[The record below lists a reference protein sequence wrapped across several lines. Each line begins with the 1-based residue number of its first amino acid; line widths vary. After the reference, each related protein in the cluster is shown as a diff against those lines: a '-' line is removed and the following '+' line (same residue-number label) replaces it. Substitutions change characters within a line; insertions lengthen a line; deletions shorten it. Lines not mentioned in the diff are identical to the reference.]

1 MVYNGFEQEEE
12 LPPKPEEPPKPPP
25 TKEELMEPTSADEI
39 VMYVK
44 DPTTGEYTPHII
56 AKAVKPVQP
65 QSQVNANEGGI
76 VNVNPSEA
84 HYDDS
89 DGKAMIYI
97 KLAIPALFSFMI
109 IGLCCFKI
117 VYDEQTAP
125 ELRAVYWST
134 LTATATSW
142 LPSAAAIKRRG

>member
-1 MVYNGFEQEEE
+1 MYSESFEQEEE
-12 LPPKPEEPPKPPP
+12 EEKQPPKPPP
-25 TKEELMEPTSADEI
+25 TKEELMAPTSAEEI

-56 AKAVKPVQP
+56 AKAVKPA
-65 QSQVNANEGGI
+65 SQVNANDGGV
-76 VNVNPSEA
+76 VNVNPSA
-84 HYDDS
+84 DHYDDS
-89 DGKAMIYI
+89 DGKVMIYF
-97 KLAIPALFSFMI
+97 KLAIPALFSFLI
-109 IGLCCFKI
+109 ISLCCFKI